1 MMNPH
6 GVGHV
11 QSPGVVEAVGA
22 PSNVATCLT
31 AASAAAAV
39 EQCEVFL
46 SGLGADAYVTPSA
59 VMHGGTIGQH
69 VRHAIDHY
77 DAAIAGLRGESIAYD
92 RRERGTRIETD
103 VGEARTRLREI
114 ARVLR
119 TVTPSRS
126 ASSVR
131 VRVMIESG
139 SGLEAEHE
147 STLGRELAFAA
158 HHAVHHHAM
167 IAAIAKA
174 MGVAVPAGFGKAPAT
189 IHHEAHG

>member
-1 MMNPH
+1 MT
-6 GVGHV
+6 
-11 QSPGVVEAVGA
+11 
-22 PSNVATCLT
+22 ATCLT
-31 AASAAAAV
+31 AAAAAAAV
-39 EQCEVFL
+39 EQCEAFL
-46 SGLGADAYVTPSA
+46 AGLGTDAYITTSA

-77 DAAIAGLRGESIAYD
+77 DAAIAGLRGESIDYD
-92 RRERGTRIETD
+92 RRERGTDIETD
-103 VGEARTRLREI
+103 VGSARVRLREI
-114 ARVLR
+114 AQVLR

-126 ASSVR
+126 KSPVR
-131 VRVMIESG
+131 VRVMIESA

-174 MGVAVPAGFGKAPAT
+174 MGVAVPTGFGKAPAT
-189 IHHEAHG
+189 IHHEENR